1 MLRVTKARSNK
12 KSDSSSS
19 SLSLC
24 WHRCESRFFLK
35 QFFLHRRSGTL
46 SAERGPGLLLQEV
59 ASRPLSRLCVCGP
72 QPHRRARRLVDGTG
86 SRALSER
93 RPLQRMLGIWGLWL
107 YGGAMLS
114 VRKRWLFHASH
125 PHLPI
130 HALLSVPSV
139 LIYNTRE
146 APCSSL
152 GGLSGRS
159 LRRTLRMQVVA

>member
-1 MLRVTKARSNK
+1 MLLQWFGGHGVLTQQGCLCGVGLLVESSDELCFSPRS
-12 KSDSSSS
+12 
-19 SLSLC
+19 
-24 WHRCESRFFLK
+24 ES
-35 QFFLHRRSGTL
+35 L
-46 SAERGPGLLLQEV
+46 SAERGPGLLLHEV
-59 ASRPLSRLCVCGP
+59 ASRPLSRLRVCGP

-130 HALLSVPSV
+130 HALFSVPSV
-139 LIYNTRE
+139 LVYNTRE

-152 GGLSGRS
+152 GRPKWPEPAEDTSGAS
-159 LRRTLRMQVVA
+159 GC